1 MARKK
6 RLNTAA
12 VLGAESV
19 IAPAIPEEP
28 VQGFR
33 TAAYVR
39 LSMED
44 SGKIDGYSLQNQ
56 KDLLMSFINDH
67 NDLHLYK
74 MYVDNGYTGTQFERP
89 AFDEMMQDM
98 KSGLINCIVVKDLSR
113 LGRNYLEAGNY
124 LEQIFPF
131 FKVRFISIT
140 DGYDSISP
148 DFTDE
153 ALIIPLKNIIN
164 EGYAKDISV
173 KVSSAIATRK
183 RQGKFMGKVPLYGY
197 LKDPDDKNHLVIDPE
212 ASLIVQ
218 RVFQM
223 KLDGVS
229 LGLIAKQMNEEG
241 VPCPSK
247 YFVLKGLS
255 KETKYLNSFWD
266 RNTAKRMLTN
276 RMYLGCIVYGKSVRS
291 FAKGIKEH
299 TVPEENWKIV
309 EGTHVPLVTEEDFNR
324 VQELLEESS
333 REAKN
338 HASYAEGDVPNLFR
352 GLIRCADCGGAM
364 RMGKFRKPKKG
375 STEEYQ
381 YYGVYECSRHKLI
394 YDYSCPQK
402 SIRKDIL
409 DTAVEEAIRYH
420 IRMFLDLERI
430 IADLNKKTSV
440 REAAVGMQD
449 LIKKKQRRI
458 AKVEQMSCGI
468 YEDYQEGIL
477 NETEYLT
484 LRKNYADEV
493 LALTKEIEGLL
504 QEQAQY
510 DENYHATGSLSELAH
525 RYRDFTE
532 LTREIIETF
541 IAEIRVHTDGR
552 LKITF
557 RFEDEFEKLQQIA
570 EMRKG
575 GVNNER

>member
-19 IAPAIPEEP
+19 IASAIPDEP

-44 SGKIDGYSLQNQ
+44 SGKLDGYSLQNQ

-299 TVPEENWKIV
+299 TVPEEKWKIV
-309 EGTHVPLVTEEDFNR
+309 EGTHEPLITVEDFEK
-324 VQELLEESS
+324 VQALLEESS

-364 RMGKFRKPKKG
+364 RMGKFRKSKKD
-375 STEEYQ
+375 STAEYH
-381 YYGVYECSRHKLI
+381 YYGVYECSKHKLI

-402 SIRKDIL
+402 SVRKDSL
-409 DTAVEEAIRYH
+409 DAAVEEAIRYH
-420 IRMFLDLERI
+420 IRMFLDLEKI

-440 REAAVGMQD
+440 REAAVGLQD
-449 LIKKKQRRI
+449 LIRKKQRRI
-458 AKVEQMSCGI
+458 AKIEQMSCGI

-484 LRKNYADEV
+484 LRKSYADEV
-493 LALTKEIEGLL
+493 LTLTKEIDGLL

-510 DENYHATGSLSELAH
+510 DENYRAVGSLSELAH
-525 RYRDFTE
+525 RYRDFEE

-541 IAEIRVHTDGR
+541 IAEIKVHTGGR

-557 RFEDEFEKLQQIA
+557 RFEDEIEKLQQIA

-575 GVNNER
+575 A

>member
-12 VLGAESV
+12 VLNTECV
-19 IAPAIPEEP
+19 IAQEKVAE
-28 VQGFR
+28 VSNTYQ

-44 SGKIDGYSLQNQ
+44 SGKIDGFSLQNQ
-56 KDLLMSFINDH
+56 KDLILSFINEH
-67 NDLHLYK
+67 ADLQLYK

-98 KSGLINCIVVKDLSR
+98 KAGRINCIVVKDLSR

-164 EGYAKDISV
+164 EGYAKDISM

-183 RQGKFMGKVPLYGY
+183 RQGKFMGKTPLYGY
-197 LKDPDDKNHLVIDPE
+197 LKDPEDKNHLVIDPE

-223 KLDGVS
+223 KLNGVS

-247 YFVLKGLS
+247 YFALKGIS
-255 KETKYLNSFWD
+255 KETKYLHSFWD

-291 FAKGIKEH
+291 FAKGIKAQE
-299 TVPEENWKIV
+299 VPVDDWKIV
-309 EGTHVPLVTEEDFNR
+309 VGTHEAIVTKEVFER

-338 HASYAEGDVPNLFR
+338 HASYAEGNVPNLFR

-364 RMGKFRKPKKG
+364 RMGKFRKPKQN
-375 STEEYQ
+375 SSEEYR

-394 YDYSCPQK
+394 YDYACPQK
-402 SIRKDIL
+402 SIRKDAL

-420 IRMFLDLERI
+420 IRLFLDTERV

-440 REAAVGMQD
+440 RQAAVSLQD
-449 LIKKKQRRI
+449 AMKKKQRRI

-477 NETEYLT
+477 TETEYLN
-484 LRKNYADEV
+484 LRKSYADEV
-493 LALTKEIEGLL
+493 ITLTKEIDALM
-504 QEQAQY
+504 QEQSQY
-510 DENYHATGSLSELAH
+510 EEDFHAVGSLSEIVH
-525 RYRDFTE
+525 RYAGFQE

-541 IAEIRVHTDGR
+541 IAEVRVHTGGK
-552 LKITF
+552 LTILF
-557 RFEDEFEKLQQIA
+557 RFEDEFQMLQQIA
-570 EMRKG
+570 HQREE
-575 GVNNER
+575 V

>member
-1 MARKK
+1 MARKR

-19 IAPAIPEEP
+19 VAPAIPEEP
-28 VQGFR
+28 VQGFS

-44 SGKIDGYSLQNQ
+44 SGKLDGFSLQNQ
-56 KDLLMSFINDH
+56 KDLLLSFINDH
-67 NDLHLYK
+67 KDLHLHK
-74 MYVDNGYTGTQFERP
+74 MYIDNGYTGTQFERP

-197 LKDPDDKNHLVIDPE
+197 LKDPDDKNHLIVDPE

-229 LGLIAKQMNEEG
+229 LGLIAKQMNAEG
-241 VPCPSK
+241 IPCPSK

-309 EGTHVPLVTEEDFNR
+309 EGTHEPLVTEEVFNR
-324 VQELLEESS
+324 VQELLQESS

-352 GLIRCADCGGAM
+352 GFIRCGDCGGAM
-364 RMGKFRKPKKG
+364 RMGKFRKPKKD
-375 STEEYQ
+375 SSDEYR
-381 YYGVYECSRHKLI
+381 YYGVYECSKHKLI

-402 SIRKDIL
+402 SIRKDVL

-420 IRMFLDLERI
+420 IRLFLDLEKV
-430 IADLNKKTSV
+430 IADLNKKTSI

-449 LIKKKQRRI
+449 AIKKKQRRI

-484 LRKNYADEV
+484 LRKSYADEV
-493 LALTKEIEGLL
+493 FTLRNEIDVLL
-504 QEQAQY
+504 QEQTQY
-510 DENYHATGSLSELAH
+510 DENYRAVGSLAELA
-525 RYRDFTE
+525 RQYRDFSE

-541 IAEIRVHTDGR
+541 ISEVKVHTGNR
-552 LKITF
+552 LTITF
-557 RFEDEFEKLQQIA
+557 RFEDEIEKLQQLA
-570 EMRKG
+570 EMRK
-575 GVNNER
+575 EA

>member
-19 IAPAIPEEP
+19 IAPAIPDEP
-28 VQGFR
+28 IQGFS

-44 SGKIDGYSLQNQ
+44 SGKQDGFSLQNQ
-56 KDLLMSFINDH
+56 KDLLLSFINEH

-74 MYVDNGYTGTQFERP
+74 MYIDNGYTGTQFERP
-89 AFDEMMQDM
+89 AFEEMMQDM

-140 DGYDSISP
+140 DGYDSIAP
-148 DFTDE
+148 NFTDE
-153 ALIIPLKNIIN
+153 ALMIPLKNIIN

-183 RQGKFMGKVPLYGY
+183 KQGKFMGKLPLYGY
-197 LKDPDDKNHLVIDPE
+197 LKDSEDKNHLIIDPE

-223 KLDGVS
+223 KLEGTS

-241 VPCPSK
+241 IPCPSK

-255 KETKYLNSFWD
+255 KETKYLTSFWD

-276 RMYLGCIVYGKSVRS
+276 RMYLGCIVYGKTVRS

-299 TVPEENWKIV
+299 EIPSDEWKIV
-309 EGTHVPLVTEEDFNR
+309 EGTHEPLVTVESFNK

-333 REAKN
+333 REVKN
-338 HASYAEGDVPNLFR
+338 HASYAECDITNLFR

-364 RMGKFRKPKKG
+364 RMGKFRKPKNGGK
-375 STEEYQ
+375 EEYR
-381 YYGVYECSRHKLI
+381 YYGVYECSKHKLV
-394 YDYSCPQK
+394 YDYSCPSK
-402 SIRKDIL
+402 SIRKTAL
-409 DTAVEEAIRYH
+409 DTAVKEAIRYH
-420 IRMFLDLERI
+420 IQLFLDLENV
-430 IADLNKKTSV
+430 IAALNKKTSV
-440 REAAVGMQD
+440 RQAAVGVQD

-484 LRKNYADEV
+484 LRKTYAEEV
-493 LALTKEIEGLL
+493 FMLTKEVDVLL

-510 DENYHATGSLSELAH
+510 DENYRAVGSLSELAH
-525 RYRDFTE
+525 QYRDFSE
-532 LTREIIETF
+532 LTREIVETF
-541 IAEIRVHTDGR
+541 IAQISVHTGGR

-557 RFEDEFEKLQQIA
+557 RFEDEIEKLQQLA

-575 GVNNER
+575 A